1 MTNPPVA
8 PAGWYQDPE
17 RPDGQ
22 RYWEGGAW
30 TDHRRPL
37 VPGPAPADDSQS
49 EAPTAPQ
56 SVSWAPPVAAA
67 NLVAVTSMPPP
78 PWGFGDGQSGPRVL
92 PQGTYYDPASGLV
105 LPEGVKLASVGRRI
119 GAFFL
124 ALLLYV
130 LTLGIGYIIWGLIVW
145 GRGQTPALQALGMR
159 CWRPETQRV
168 AGWWWMALREIVGGF
183 IESFFSFIGV
193 IASFTLMAV
202 GRERKCLHDHIAGTV
217 VLYDP
222 HNVLTLKKGLD
233 GWSSQFPP
241 FGPIGYP
248 NNQQFVGGQGAVSSS
263 SSRARR
269 KIGLIL
275 LGSVGICICIAV
287 LAASLAP
294 SPGQP
299 YRPIGGVLGSLGLL
313 ASIWFIWLAFR
324 TAISESKNRIRL
336 REKARRIA
344 RRNPRLAD
352 ELGIGRP
359 DLGRHFDDG
368 GLIDVNHV
376 PETYLLHLPGVNHDL
391 AARIVELRRSVGGFD
406 AAGDLEVT
414 LDLAPGTLD
423 EAQDLMIFRP
433 LW

>member
-1 MTNPPVA
+1 
-8 PAGWYQDPE
+8 
-17 RPDGQ
+17 
-22 RYWEGGAW
+22 
-30 TDHRRPL
+30 
-37 VPGPAPADDSQS
+37 
-49 EAPTAPQ
+49 
-56 SVSWAPPVAAA
+56 
-67 NLVAVTSMPPP
+67 MPPP
-78 PWGFGDGQSGPRVL
+78 PWGFGYGQSGPRVL

-105 LPEGVKLASVGRRI
+105 LPVGVTLASVGRRI
-119 GAFFL
+119 GAFLL

-159 CWRPETQRV
+159 CWRPATQRV

-183 IESFFSFIGV
+183 IESFFTFIGV

-202 GRERKCLHDHIAGTV
+202 GRERKCIHDYIAGTV

-222 HNVLTLKKGLD
+222 HNVLMLTTGID
-233 GWSSQFPP
+233 GRPSPFPP
-241 FGPIGYP
+241 FDPTRHP
-248 NNQQFVGGQGAVSSS
+248 NNQQFVGGQRAVSSS

-344 RRNPRLAD
+344 KRNPRLAD

-359 DLGRHFDDG
+359 DLGRRFDDG

-376 PETYLLHLPGVNHDL
+376 PQPYLLHLPGVNHDL
-391 AARIVELRRSVGGFD
+391 AARIVELRVSVGGFV

>member
-1 MTNPPVA
+1 M
-8 PAGWYQDPE
+8 PA
-17 RPDGQ
+17 
-22 RYWEGGAW
+22 
-30 TDHRRPL
+30 
-37 VPGPAPADDSQS
+37 
-49 EAPTAPQ
+49 
-56 SVSWAPPVAAA
+56 
-67 NLVAVTSMPPP
+67 P
-78 PWGFGDGQSGPRVL
+78 PWGFGYGQSGPRVL
-92 PQGTYYDPASGLV
+92 APGTYYDPASGLV
-105 LPEGVKLASVGRRI
+105 LPEGVQLASVGRRI

-124 ALLLYV
+124 AILLYV
-130 LTLGIGYIIWGLIVW
+130 LTLGIGYVVWGLIVW
-145 GRGQTPALQALGMR
+145 GRGQTPALQVLGMR

-183 IESFFSFIGV
+183 IEGIFYFIGLIV
-193 IASFTLMAV
+193 SLVLMAA
-202 GRERKCLHDHIAGTV
+202 GRERRCIHDYIAGTV
-217 VLYDP
+217 VLRDP
-222 HNVLTLKKGLD
+222 DNVLTVKKGLHRR
-233 GWSSQFPP
+233 SSQFPP
-241 FGPIGYP
+241 FGPIS
-248 NNQQFVGGQGAVSSS
+248 NANKQQFGGGHVDVSSS

-269 KIGLIL
+269 KIGLIV

-299 YRPIGGVLGSLGLL
+299 YRPLGGVLGSLGLL
-313 ASIWFIWLAFR
+313 VSIWFVWLAFR
-324 TAISESKNRIRL
+324 TAVSESKNRIRL

-344 RRNPRLAD
+344 KRDPRLAD

-359 DLGRHFDDG
+359 DLRKRFDDG

-376 PETYLLHLPGVNHDL
+376 PESFLLHLPGVDHDL
-391 AARIVELRRSVGGFD
+391 AARIVELRKSVGGFD

>member
-1 MTNPPVA
+1 V
-8 PAGWYQDPE
+8 Q
-17 RPDGQ
+17 
-22 RYWEGGAW
+22 
-30 TDHRRPL
+30 
-37 VPGPAPADDSQS
+37 
-49 EAPTAPQ
+49 
-56 SVSWAPPVAAA
+56 
-67 NLVAVTSMPPP
+67 
-78 PWGFGDGQSGPRVL
+78 
-92 PQGTYYDPASGLV
+92 
-105 LPEGVKLASVGRRI
+105 LASVGRRI

-124 ALLLYV
+124 AILLYV
-130 LTLGIGYIIWGLIVW
+130 LTLGIGYVIWGLIVW
-145 GRGQTPALQALGMR
+145 GRGQTPALQVLGMR

-202 GRERKCLHDHIAGTV
+202 GRERKCIHDYIAGTV
-217 VLYDP
+217 VLNDP

-233 GWSSQFPP
+233 GRPSQFPP
-241 FGPIGYP
+241 FGPISYP
-248 NNQQFVGGQGAVSSS
+248 NNQQFGGGHVAVSSS
-263 SSRARR
+263 SSRAQR
-269 KIGLIL
+269 KIGLIV
-275 LGSVGICICIAV
+275 LGSLGICICIAV

-313 ASIWFIWLAFR
+313 VSIWFIWLAFR

-359 DLGRHFDDG
+359 DLRKRFDDG

-376 PETYLLHLPGVNHDL
+376 PVPYLLHLPGVNHDL
-391 AARIVELRRSVGGFD
+391 AARIVELRKSVGGFD

-414 LDLAPGTLD
+414 LDLMPGTLD